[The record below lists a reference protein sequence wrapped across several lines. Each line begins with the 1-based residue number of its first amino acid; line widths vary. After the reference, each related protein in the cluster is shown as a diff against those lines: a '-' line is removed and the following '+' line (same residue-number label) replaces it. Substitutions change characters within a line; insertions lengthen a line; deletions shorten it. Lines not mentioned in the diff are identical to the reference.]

1 MSYQKHPPKRY
12 RFVVSLVVLAAV
24 LLCGRALDL
33 QFARKGFLQSQGND
47 RYLRTVAMRANRGTI
62 TDRNGEP
69 LAISTPVY
77 SIWVDPGEFLRQR
90 RRWPELAQLLDFDL
104 GRMKQTVNTHADRKF
119 LFLRRQVD
127 PELARRVMAL
137 GVSGLSLQREYRRYY
152 PTSEVTAQ
160 VIGFTNIDDQGQEGI
175 ELAHETELRG
185 IPGAKRIIQDRL
197 GRVVENVARLRPAQP
212 GRDLSLSLDRR
223 LQYVVY
229 RELNS
234 ALRELGARAGSVV
247 ILSPQTGEVLAMVNQ
262 PSFNPHRRGEIS
274 ARAFRNRVATDL
286 FEPGSTIKPFTVA
299 AALESG
305 RYRPSTPIDTQPGY
319 IRLGRQTVRDLH
331 NYGVLDV
338 SGVIKKSSNVGA
350 SKIAMSLQPGLLW
363 RMFSKVG
370 FGHSSN
376 SGFPGEHLG
385 KLRHYRGWKLID
397 QATMAFGYGLS
408 VTGLQLARAYCSIAT
423 DGLLRPLTF
432 QRRSTP
438 VRGERVMSAKTAR
451 LLRSMLE
458 LVVQE
463 GTGTQARVAGY
474 RVAGKTGTVHKN
486 INGRYLSDRYLAL
499 FAGMV
504 PASRPRLVAVVVV
517 DEPRRSKHFGGEAAA
532 PLFGAI
538 MADAVRLMNIPPDA
552 LLATPTRLAAARPEP

>member
-1 MSYQKHPPKRY
+1 MSTQKHPPKRY
-12 RFVVSLVVLAAV
+12 RIAVSLVVLAAV

-33 QFARKGFLQSQGND
+33 QFARKSFLQSQGND
-47 RYLRTVAMRANRGTI
+47 RYLRTVTMRANRGTI

-77 SIWVDPGEFLRQR
+77 SVWVDPGEFLHQGK
-90 RRWPELAQLLDFDL
+90 RWPELSQLLDFDL
-104 GRMKQTVNTHADRKF
+104 RRLRHTVNAHADRKF

-127 PELARRVMAL
+127 PELARRVLAL

-160 VIGFTNIDDQGQEGI
+160 VIGFTNVDDQGQEGI
-175 ELAHETELRG
+175 ELAFDAELRG

-223 LQYVVY
+223 LQYVAY
-229 RELNS
+229 RELKS
-234 ALRELGARAGSVV
+234 AMRELGARAGSVV
-247 ILSPQTGEVLAMVNQ
+247 ILDPQTGEVLAMVNQ
-262 PSFNPHRRGEIS
+262 PSFNPHRRTEIS
-274 ARAFRNRVATDL
+274 ADVFRNRAVTDL
-286 FEPGSTIKPFTVA
+286 FEPGSTIKPFTVT
-299 AALESG
+299 AALKSG
-305 RYRPSTPIDTQPGY
+305 RYHPSTLVDTQPGY
-319 IRLGRQTVRDLH
+319 IKVGRKTVRDLH

-350 SKIAMSLQPGLLW
+350 SKIALSLPPDLLW
-363 RMFSKVG
+363 RTFSKVG
-370 FGHSSN
+370 FGHRSS
-376 SGFPGEHLG
+376 SGFPGERTG
-385 KLRHYRGWKLID
+385 KLRHYQGWKLIE

-408 VTGLQLARAYCSIAT
+408 VTGLQLARAYCSIAA
-423 DGLLRPLTF
+423 DGLLPPVTF
-432 QRRSTP
+432 QRRAPP
-438 VRGERVMSAKTAR
+438 VNGERVMSARTAR
-451 LLRSMLE
+451 LVRSMLE

-486 INGRYLSDRYLAL
+486 IDGRYSRDRYLAL

-517 DEPRRSKHFGGEAAA
+517 DEPRQAKRFGGEAAA
-532 PLFGAI
+532 PLFAAI
-538 MADAVRLMNIPPDA
+538 MADAVRLMNIPPDV
-552 LLATPTRLAAARPEP
+552 LPPTSTRLAAVRPEP